1 MHILATS
8 LDEAWFLTLK
18 GILQNG
24 LAYQIDRGS
33 FKGQHRLELPFLAL
47 EITDPFRQLI
57 PIVPIGIP
65 APTSQEY
72 VDGYLLYLMTSAK
85 KDGEQYTYGAR
96 LAPWLPT
103 VIAMLT
109 STPQTNQAC
118 LEVAR
123 PEDIELDDP
132 PCLRMVQFK
141 VRPHGLDMFCY
152 FRSWDVWAGLPSNLA
167 ALCMM
172 GRYVAEEV
180 GIPFGYVYAVSM
192 GAHLYEYAWGLAGT
206 VTKTERANE

>member
-8 LDEAWFLTLK
+8 LDEAWFLTLR

-24 LAYQIDRGS
+24 LSYQIDRGS
-33 FKGQHRLELPFLAL
+33 FVGQHRLELPFLSL

-57 PIVPIGIP
+57 PITPIGIP

-72 VDGYLLYLMTSAK
+72 VDDYLLYLMTSAK
-85 KDGEQYTYGAR
+85 KENEQYTYGSR
-96 LAPWLPT
+96 LAPWLHT
-103 VIAMLT
+103 AIDMLT

-123 PEDIELDDP
+123 PDDILLDDP

-141 VRPHGLDMFCY
+141 VRPHGLDMFCC

-167 ALCMM
+167 ALCLM
-172 GRYVAEEV
+172 GRYVAEEA
-180 GIPFGYVYAVSM
+180 GLPFGRVYAASV
-192 GAHLYEYAWGLAGT
+192 GAHLYEYAWGLAEA
-206 VTKTERANE
+206 VTGRPE